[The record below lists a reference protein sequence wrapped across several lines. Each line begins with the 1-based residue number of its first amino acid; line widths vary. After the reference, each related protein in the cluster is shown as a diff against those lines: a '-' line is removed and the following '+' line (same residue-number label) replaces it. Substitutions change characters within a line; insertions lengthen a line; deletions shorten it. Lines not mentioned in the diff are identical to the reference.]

1 MVSDDENFI
10 SKHNIELSFL
20 YFILFYFIL
29 SFFTNHKKKGAID
42 IKARETNLMMF
53 SKTLLTQPVVLVCT
67 DRASRGLDFDSAPVT
82 FYSYFDH

>member
-1 MVSDDENFI
+1 LNYLLI
-10 SKHNIELSFL
+10 
-20 YFILFYFIL
+20 FYFIL
-29 SFFTNHKKKGAID
+29 SSFTNPKKKGAID

-82 FYSYFDH
+82 TYSFFDH